1 MKRPEISASYKETSA
16 PPNSSKKR
24 KSTSDVWN
32 HFIKETY
39 QNGMVWAKCKHCG
52 KCFSGSSKDGTT
64 HLKNHLKS
72 SKCKRS
78 QKETGGL
85 ENPTV
90 TNGKFLFDEE
100 RSGLDLVRMIIKN
113 GYPLNMVEHED
124 FKILMNNLQPAFKL
138 PSQDTLKD
146 KVLCFYREEKEKLH
160 KQFDKVL
167 SFSLILNFWTDCGK
181 KKKYCSF
188 TVQFIEDGPKLMK
201 KNIAIKNV
209 EYNYTG
215 ETLFEIVKGV
225 LLEWNID
232 KKLATI
238 TVESSDA
245 NGQMV
250 KILDRWLDD
259 QGNCHPFRKK
269 IFHIPCITHVINL
282 LVKHGLD
289 EIDYILHK
297 IRKAI
302 KYRSET
308 IGKQKFEE
316 AIKKLNLGGKD
327 ITSEGVPVSWDSA
340 FFMLQIALE
349 LRRQGVAFV
358 DLQSSD
364 CVFPM
369 NLSVEEWDKAKVTHK
384 YLTVFY
390 DAICSFFG
398 SKCLSTNVY
407 FRKIYDISGSL
418 IKWQGSDITK
428 LGCFFYDLKYV
439 YAIVAVLDPRTKLDF
454 VQYSFEQFYGDNSE
468 HWRMLS
474 VTLGNMFHFYAEN
487 LTSQRSSS
495 SFINNDNSPSSD
507 GDDPCNILDD
517 WKKSKRQ
524 RTELEKYLQEPLQPD
539 EEFDILGWWHTK
551 SQDSP
556 TLWTMARDIL
566 AIPMSTSTS
575 NSVFCIETM
584 TLDPLF
590 NDLYPDIIE
599 ALFCGKD
606 WLDNPIR
613 ITPNKD
619 NDYSTA
625 NPEPM
630 LEISGSTSGLEPLP
644 TGDTS
649 HVWSGTL
656 APQEKHD
663 PSNADTEL
671 MLANGSATSRPKPL
685 PLPTKEV
692 NKMKCPEIS
701 ASYKVTS
708 APPNSSKKRKSTS
721 DVWNH
726 FIKETDQYGMVR
738 AKCKH
743 CGKYSSGLSKDGTT
757 HLKNHL
763 NSSKCKRS
771 QKEMISS
778 SETGGLENPT
788 VTNGNFVFDEERSGL
803 DLVRMIIKNGYPL
816 NMVEHED
823 FKIFMNNLQPTFKL
837 PSQDTLKDKVLCFYR
852 EEKEKLR
859 KQFDKVLSFS
869 LILNFWTDCGKKRKY
884 CSFTLQFIE
893 DGPKL
898 MKKNIAIKNVAY
910 NYTGET
916 LFETVK
922 GVLLEWNIDKKLAT
936 ITVASSSANDQMVK
950 SLDRWLDDQG
960 NCHPFRKKTF
970 HIPCITHV
978 INLLVKDGLDEIDYI
993 LHKIRKAIKYMS
1005 GRTDG
1010 KQKFDEV
1017 VKKLN
1022 LGGKDITS
1030 EGVPVRWDSAFFIL
1044 QIALEL
1050 RRQGEAFVDLQSS
1063 DCFFPMNLSVAE
1075 WDKAKVVHKCLTVCY
1090 DAICSFFGSKCLSTN
1105 VYFRKIYDIY
1115 GSLLRWQSSDI
1126 TCMKM
1131 IQKVCFYFDSIESV
1145 DAIVA
1150 VFDPRTK
1157 LDFVEYLIAKFEG
1170 DTPKLSIVLSKMFQ
1184 LYAENLTSQRS
1195 PSSFINNDNS
1205 SSSDGDGPCNV
1216 LDEWKKSNRHRT
1228 ELEKYLQEP
1237 LQPNEEFD
1245 ILGWWHTK
1253 SQDSPTLWTMARDI
1267 LAIPMSTS
1275 TSNSA
1280 FCIETM
1286 TLDPIFND
1294 LDPDVIEA
1302 LFCGKDWLDNPIRIT
1317 SNEDNDHSIANP
1329 EPMLENPGST
1339 SGPEPLQ
1346 TGDTL
1351 HVWSGTLEPL
1361 EKHDLSNADMG
1372 LMLAN
1377 CSATS
1382 CPEPIPLPTKNL
1394 DWSEI
1399 MNVFEPYTEI
1409 EKIICNYIFNEDL
1422 DGREVLVDM
1431 KYEFGDRAAFNALLP
1446 YQWITDEII
1455 NLVICKMT
1463 KEKRFSKIQAW
1474 YLPTRFS
1481 QRMMYEDGNPTLSW
1495 FKKSFRDNDKYM
1507 SKLVNCK
1514 QVTGLDKLL
1523 SYLENDNYTD
1533 SITKFALKSPPS
1545 NPRQNN
1551 GYDCGMY
1558 VIKHICTNI
1567 FNSYLPF
1574 LEGESE
1580 RFRYKLA
1587 ANLVLSKDN
1596 EQRSNI
1602 IERAKKF
1609 SLKDY
1614 FL

>member
-1 MKRPEISASYKETSA
+1 
-16 PPNSSKKR
+16 
-24 KSTSDVWN
+24 
-32 HFIKETY
+32 
-39 QNGMVWAKCKHCG
+39 
-52 KCFSGSSKDGTT
+52 
-64 HLKNHLKS
+64 
-72 SKCKRS
+72 
-78 QKETGGL
+78 
-85 ENPTV
+85 
-90 TNGKFLFDEE
+90 
-100 RSGLDLVRMIIKN
+100 
-113 GYPLNMVEHED
+113 MVEHED

-215 ETLFEIVKGV
+215 ETLFEIVK
-225 LLEWNID
+225 
-232 KKLATI
+232 
-238 TVESSDA
+238 
-245 NGQMV
+245 
-250 KILDRWLDD
+250 DRWLDD

-507 GDDPCNILDD
+507 
-517 WKKSKRQ
+517 
-524 RTELEKYLQEPLQPD
+524 
-539 EEFDILGWWHTK
+539 
-551 SQDSP
+551 
-556 TLWTMARDIL
+556 
-566 AIPMSTSTS
+566 
-575 NSVFCIETM
+575 
-584 TLDPLF
+584 
-590 NDLYPDIIE
+590 E

-701 ASYKVTS
+701 ASY
-708 APPNSSKKRKSTS
+708 
-721 DVWNH
+721 
-726 FIKETDQYGMVR
+726 
-738 AKCKH
+738 
-743 CGKYSSGLSKDGTT
+743 
-757 HLKNHL
+757 
-763 NSSKCKRS
+763 
-771 QKEMISS
+771 
-778 SETGGLENPT
+778 
-788 VTNGNFVFDEERSGL
+788 
-803 DLVRMIIKNGYPL
+803 
-816 NMVEHED
+816 
-823 FKIFMNNLQPTFKL
+823 
-837 PSQDTLKDKVLCFYR
+837 
-852 EEKEKLR
+852 
-859 KQFDKVLSFS
+859 
-869 LILNFWTDCGKKRKY
+869 
-884 CSFTLQFIE
+884 
-893 DGPKL
+893 
-898 MKKNIAIKNVAY
+898 
-910 NYTGET
+910 
-916 LFETVK
+916 
-922 GVLLEWNIDKKLAT
+922 
-936 ITVASSSANDQMVK
+936 
-950 SLDRWLDDQG
+950 
-960 NCHPFRKKTF
+960 
-970 HIPCITHV
+970 
-978 INLLVKDGLDEIDYI
+978 KDGLDEIDYI

-1205 SSSDGDGPCNV
+1205 SSSDGDGPCN
-1216 LDEWKKSNRHRT
+1216 
-1228 ELEKYLQEP
+1228 
-1237 LQPNEEFD
+1237 
-1245 ILGWWHTK
+1245 
-1253 SQDSPTLWTMARDI
+1253 
-1267 LAIPMSTS
+1267 
-1275 TSNSA
+1275 
-1280 FCIETM
+1280 
-1286 TLDPIFND
+1286 
-1294 LDPDVIEA
+1294 
-1302 LFCGKDWLDNPIRIT
+1302 DWLDNPIRIT

-1431 KYEFGDRAAFNALLP
+1431 KYEFGEREAFNALLP
-1446 YQWITDEII
+1446 NQWITDEII

-1474 YLPTRFS
+1474 YLPTHFS

-1495 FKKSFRDNDKYM
+1495 FKKSFKDNDKYM

-1514 QVTGLDKLL
+1514 QIFIPMNDNDSQWYLCVVELIPKKCIYIMDSLPSTTKQDIRTKDVKTVITGLDKLL
-1523 SYLENDNYTD
+1523 SYLEKDNYTD
-1533 SITKFALKSPPS
+1533 SITKFALKSPP
-1545 NPRQNN
+1545 
-1551 GYDCGMY
+1551 
-1558 VIKHICTNI
+1558 
-1567 FNSYLPF
+1567 
-1574 LEGESE
+1574 
-1580 RFRYKLA
+1580 
-1587 ANLVLSKDN
+1587 
-1596 EQRSNI
+1596 
-1602 IERAKKF
+1602 
-1609 SLKDY
+1609 
-1614 FL
+1614 